1 MFNKAIILA
10 LLVGGLGVAVAGC
23 EELYKDRNLFAASE
37 PKKEPIIFKTEAV
50 KHKTESIRPKK
61 ETVRPKK
68 ETVRPKKEAVRP
80 KAKAAKPVRD
90 PFVTAGDTFGKREMM
105 GGRLS
110 IAVPRTYFISG
121 SPLVVSIDAGK
132 LSRAFYSRM
141 LALRPY
147 HPIDEYVWTEG
158 TGRPVHDINLNT
170 LSQTVTIGKD
180 SPAAD
185 EYQDGEE
192 IEAALFEVPRRN
204 TEPLKFVSTK
214 RMIYYAD
221 SSGPQALLVSDQID
235 NLGDGITIALPANA
249 ARAFPGIETAVL
261 RAELD
266 DKTVGIK
273 LKVTRETLP
282 RKYPANTRAKQI
294 FTVILASQDDQKKWQ
309 KAHVISRGVNLT
321 IVGRH
326 GRRMPEIDKKLTIR
340 GTTY

>member
-37 PKKEPIIFKTEAV
+37 PKKETIK
-50 KHKTESIRPKK
+50 PKK
-61 ETVRPKK
+61 ETIKPKTEAIRP
-68 ETVRPKKEAVRP
+68 TTEAVRP
-80 KAKAAKPVRD
+80 RAKAAKPARD
-90 PFVTAGDTFGKREMM
+90 PFFTAGDTVGDKELM
-105 GGRLS
+105 GGPLNIS
-110 IAVPRTYFISG
+110 VFGTYFISG

-147 HPIDEYVWTEG
+147 HPSDAYVWAEG
-158 TGRPVHDINLNT
+158 TGRPVYDINLNI
-170 LSQTVTIGKD
+170 LSQTVTIGRD

-204 TEPLKFVSTK
+204 TEPIKFVSTK

-221 SSGPQALLVSDQID
+221 SSGPLALLVSGDID
-235 NLGDGITIALPANA
+235 NLGDRITIALPANA
-249 ARAFPGIETAVL
+249 SRAFPGIGTAVL
-261 RAELD
+261 SAEFD

-282 RKYPANTRAKQI
+282 RKYPANRRVKHI
-294 FTVILASQDDQKKWQ
+294 FTVMLASQDDQKKWQ
-309 KAHVISRGVNLT
+309 KAHMIPRRVNLT